1 MYDVI
6 NNLYH
11 LIVSLQMET
20 ENVSDRSNNIS
31 VSIGLQ
37 NVMDRYGTDQKAIRY
52 NGNIASYAL
61 ASFSDYEAFSP
72 IHLCSTWQSHAQG
85 LIIAKL
91 SLQRSVWLILIKK
104 WKVERTNTSYDG
116 FFFFFLKF
124 HEHLCL
130 LFYPK
135 ISVLVGG
142 CARTKIYLQLFP
154 IVWDGI
160 VWVDAF

>member
-11 LIVSLQMET
+11 LILSLQMES
-20 ENVSDRSNNIS
+20 ENVPDRSNNIS

-61 ASFSDYEAFSP
+61 VSFSDYEAFSP

-116 FFFFFLKF
+116 FFFFFWNFMNICADYFILRS
-124 HEHLCL
+124 LSL
-130 LFYPK
+130 LVDVPELRY
-135 ISVLVGG
+135 
-142 CARTKIYLQLFP
+142 IYNFSQSFEM
-154 IVWDGI
+154 
-160 VWVDAF
+160 A